1 MRKDKREVNS
11 SKTYVWRLGLMV
23 LIGLTG
29 LTGCSDDSEE
39 GRGQR
44 VTIEA
49 QSCAVGYAEETGTRG
64 FGATRSDPQS
74 PTWPPDGYYLYDGLN
89 SQFAGRKDLM
99 GKSIGVFFAQSGS
112 ATPEEGTFFY
122 SDYDS
127 NWHMSNTEISSGNYF
142 LYGFIPTEDAD
153 HATISSTDY
162 SNGAVLT
169 IHDLDAVT
177 PSDVCVIIGAKD
189 GTASD
194 VVTGLQA
201 GSFNTTLKPMGTS
214 ASTGNNNFIFLLFDH
229 LYSALRFN
237 FLVDSEYAKLRTI
250 KLRQLELVAYSDDSG
265 GAVKAKYNVTI
276 SLQKTTDGSSPITGV
291 TFTPDQSSGNVAPVS
306 LYDWENEPAR
316 YLTLSDTEPTSFM
329 GSFVPGNL
337 LFFKLRSTYDVFDRQ
352 GNLIRERCQAE
363 NTFDLR
369 TKFGSYTSA
378 TRGHSYSYTITVQ
391 PTYIYVL
398 SEPDLDNPTMVISN

>member
-1 MRKDKREVNS
+1 
-11 SKTYVWRLGLMV
+11 
-23 LIGLTG
+23 
-29 LTGCSDDSEE
+29 
-39 GRGQR
+39 
-44 VTIEA
+44 
-49 QSCAVGYAEETGTRG
+49 
-64 FGATRSDPQS
+64 
-74 PTWPPDGYYLYDGLN
+74 
-89 SQFAGRKDLM
+89 
-99 GKSIGVFFAQSGS
+99 
-112 ATPEEGTFFY
+112 
-122 SDYDS
+122 
-127 NWHMSNTEISSGNYF
+127 
-142 LYGFIPTEDAD
+142 
-153 HATISSTDY
+153 
-162 SNGAVLT
+162 
-169 IHDLDAVT
+169 
-177 PSDVCVIIGAKD
+177 
-189 GTASD
+189 
-194 VVTGLQA
+194 
-201 GSFNTTLKPMGTS
+201 MGTS
-214 ASTGNNNFIFLLFDH
+214 ASTGDNNFIFLLFDH

-276 SLQKTTDGSSPITGV
+276 SLKQTTDGSSPITGV
-291 TFTPDQSSGNVAPVS
+291 TFTPDLSSGNVAPVS

-337 LFFKLRSTYDVFDRQ
+337 LFFKLRSTYDVYDRQ
-352 GNLIRERCQAE
+352 DNLIRERCQAE